1 MHSEPLHSDT
11 GTVVDAGS
19 QTSASG
25 RKMMERA
32 VDEVKRFLVMFLYLW
47 VLLGLF
53 VLQQRILLHQEG
65 MNFTMQGFALVNA
78 LVLAKVMLI
87 AEDLRVG
94 HWLRSRPLIYP
105 ILGESLIFT
114 VVFIC
119 FHVVEDL
126 VIGLFKEKT
135 LRASVPVIGGGGLA
149 GLLSVATIY
158 FVALIPF
165 FAYRNLGR
173 ELGPGR
179 LNAMLFG
186 TATR

>member
-47 VLLGLF
+47 VLL
-53 VLQQRILLHQEG
+53 
-65 MNFTMQGFALVNA
+65 GFALVNA